1 MKNDYKP
8 RVTGKQVLLD
18 AATLAKDT
26 GIFLIDLGKRVYNAV
41 KTALAEDQQARS
53 RQSDRIITDYL
64 HRSPYDYTRQTFAP
78 SAAGYIKEQ
87 QT

>member
-26 GIFLIDLGKRVYNAV
+26 GIFLIDLGKREYNAV
-41 KTALAEDQQARS
+41 KTALADVGKTNKPEAVKA
-53 RQSDRIITDYL
+53 T
-64 HRSPYDYTRQTFAP
+64 
-78 SAAGYIKEQ
+78 E
-87 QT
+87 